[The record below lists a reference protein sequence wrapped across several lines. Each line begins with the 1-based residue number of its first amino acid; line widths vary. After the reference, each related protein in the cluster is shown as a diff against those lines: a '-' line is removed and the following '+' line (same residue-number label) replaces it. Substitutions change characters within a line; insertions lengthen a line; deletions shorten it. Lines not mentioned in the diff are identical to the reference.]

1 MSKNMKHKII
11 KSHLINGVVVIL
23 IGIVIFF
30 KGPIDF
36 RGYPINNSVGLIII
50 VFGAL
55 LFITGFKR
63 RSTKDNPYNRT

>member
-36 RGYPINNSVGLIII
+36 RAKGTPGVGPCQAIDIA
-50 VFGAL
+50 G
-55 LFITGFKR
+55 KM
-63 RSTKDNPYNRT
+63 S